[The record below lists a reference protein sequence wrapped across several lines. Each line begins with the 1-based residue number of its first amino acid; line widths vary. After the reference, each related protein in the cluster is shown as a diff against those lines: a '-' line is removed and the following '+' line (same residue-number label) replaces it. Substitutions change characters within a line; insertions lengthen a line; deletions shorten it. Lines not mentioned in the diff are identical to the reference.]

1 MFLLW
6 ILMQFSGGVM
16 DFIISVRN
24 VTYKMLHIK
33 CYIYII
39 GFMFVKAKVLFF

>member
-6 ILMQFSGGVM
+6 ILMQFSGAVM

-24 VTYKMLHIK
+24 ITYK
-33 CYIYII
+33 II